1 MMSMLKTNNS
11 TRINLIHITILV
23 NIMVMALLIMEV
35 VLPQVKDFLWKVQL
49 VTLTLNTTLMVAL
62 HIEK

>member
-1 MMSMLKTNNS
+1 
-11 TRINLIHITILV
+11 
-23 NIMVMALLIMEV
+23 MALLIMEV

>member
-23 NIMVMALLIMEV
+23 NIMLMALLIMEV

>member
-1 MMSMLKTNNS
+1 MSMLKTNNS

-23 NIMVMALLIMEV
+23 NIMLMALLIMEV